1 MWVYSVIWGH
11 AKRGV
16 MWGGNQMLD
25 EWFQGEF
32 GFGRSGVRVSGGS
45 VSWAT
50 SGLHGGVGG
59 YSIRSNV
66 GARFVVNVGAVAWGW
81 ILGLGIVV
89 RGPWGVVGALEVIG
103 FGRVWSWWR
112 RGARGLHA

>member
-1 MWVYSVIWGH
+1 MSVTLYDLSDLKVCVDESVGIYIGDWGH

-50 SGLHGGVGG
+50 CGLHGGVGG
-59 YSIRSNV
+59 YTVERS
-66 GARFVVNVGAVAWGW
+66 R
-81 ILGLGIVV
+81 
-89 RGPWGVVGALEVIG
+89 
-103 FGRVWSWWR
+103 
-112 RGARGLHA
+112 